1 LALPELRVWHFGLSL
16 KFARYGCSSCY
27 SCSGSYEDKDK
38 QKKKKKKS
46 VFNNIAENFPVN
58 IKLRISERKS
68 KLPYRRPKVS

>member
-1 LALPELRVWHFGLSL
+1 MVAAVATRVRAVMEI
-16 KFARYGCSSCY
+16 KTN
-27 SCSGSYEDKDK
+27 
-38 QKKKKKKS
+38 KKRKKKS